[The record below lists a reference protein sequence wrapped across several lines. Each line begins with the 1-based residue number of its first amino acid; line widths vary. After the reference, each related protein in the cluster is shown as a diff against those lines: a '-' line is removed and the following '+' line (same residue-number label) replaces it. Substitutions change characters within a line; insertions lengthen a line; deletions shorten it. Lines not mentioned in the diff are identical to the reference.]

1 MLYEDTDVLL
11 VPKPVS
17 RISSAWKFQVETG
30 KLKQNCNKVYFKV
43 GQKYITASR
52 YNTPCI
58 NLLWLRDILLQKDEA
73 MNEGW
78 KQQKYDINHSHES
91 KESFSNKWNRF
102 YEKLSYDSNHK

>member
-17 RISSAWKFQVETG
+17 LLLETG
-30 KLKQNCNKVYFKV
+30 KIGNKTDFKV

-58 NLLWLRDILLQKDEA
+58 NLLWLRDILLQKEEA

-78 KQQKYDINHSHES
+78 KQQKYNINHSHES
-91 KESFSNKWNRF
+91 KECFLKIMSQRQI
-102 YEKLSYDSNHK
+102 L